1 MSDRRDL
8 VLGLAVL
15 AAAPLVASGRAEA
28 APVGE
33 SAALAALLPWIQAV
47 AEGDRD
53 AVGRLLAPEF
63 QILRSDGTGYDKA
76 GYLAALP
83 QHRRMPEVR
92 DVQAQG
98 DGDLLVIRYA
108 INADQIVRGQAMH
121 GTAPRLSTLRHE
133 GEAWLM
139 VAHANFAR
147 ING

>member
-1 MSDRRDL
+1 MSDRRDV

-15 AAAPLVASGRAEA
+15 AAVPLAAGGWAEA

-83 QHRRMPEVR
+83 QHLRMPEVR
-92 DVQAQG
+92 DVRAQG

-108 INADQIVRGQAMH
+108 INADQIVGGQAMH
-121 GTAPRLSTLRHE
+121 GTAPRLSTLRRE

-147 ING
+147 IDG